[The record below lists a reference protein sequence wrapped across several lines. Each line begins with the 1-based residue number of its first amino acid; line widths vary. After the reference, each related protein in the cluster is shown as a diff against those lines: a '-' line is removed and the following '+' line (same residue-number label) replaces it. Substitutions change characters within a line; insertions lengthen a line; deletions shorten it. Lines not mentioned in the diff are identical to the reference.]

1 MRMIINQVLR
11 LEGRAKKGNI
21 NNKELVE
28 SSDVV
33 IETSHV
39 TMFHK
44 TRAEWNNRLSD
55 EVVVI
60 SLGVGLKVITT
71 DLSVYDTLLAEYAA
85 DTIKAPDDFRGIT
98 AKDINVLNF
107 GMPENCPK
115 CGSKLEKEDRKTSHG
130 GIVREMSCK
139 NCSQDTFQKDITEL
153 MAVYEGRLVP
163 YGETR

>member
-1 MRMIINQVLR
+1 MKLEIKDCMVVKSGFSFLPAEIRSGCII
-11 LEGRAKKGNI
+11 
-21 NNKELVE
+21 
-28 SSDVV
+28 
-33 IETSHV
+33 IETDNIEMAYKCNQSNDPESV
-39 TMFHK
+39 NIIM
-44 TRAEWNNRLSD
+44 LS
-55 EVVVI
+55 
-60 SLGVGLKVITT
+60 GLQVITA

-98 AKDINVLNF
+98 AKDIKVLNF